1 MRNTLLIFL
10 LCFGSQIH
18 SKDPAHIEQ
27 IYQQI
32 IPWMF
37 VDFDASMQTSKYN
50 SSIQT
55 TKQIIGIDGNEL
67 LNLFR
72 TLYNEY
78 NLSVVQPETRVRI
91 PKIIH
96 QIWLGSDVPEAF
108 EPLMQSW
115 TEMHLGHGWRYKLWT
130 DKDVAAFGLTNQQFY
145 DQTDN
150 FGVKSD
156 LLKWEIV
163 YRYGGVYVDMDYEC
177 LRPLDILHYTYDF
190 YVGIQPLDTQLVQL
204 GAALFGAYPG
214 HPILKHCID
223 TIKDDWHKKGAPSK
237 SGPVHFT
244 RSFFATAGKDGHRD
258 IALPASYMYP
268 LGCKET
274 VMNYDQWIANGAYAI
289 HHWAKSWMPKEFRPR
304 QFRELN
310 NDVSCKS
317 WNN

>member
-223 TIKDDWHKKGAPSK
+223 TI
-237 SGPVHFT
+237 
-244 RSFFATAGKDGHRD
+244 
-258 IALPASYMYP
+258 
-268 LGCKET
+268 
-274 VMNYDQWIANGAYAI
+274 
-289 HHWAKSWMPKEFRPR
+289 
-304 QFRELN
+304 
-310 NDVSCKS
+310 
-317 WNN
+317 